1 MAIAARC
8 EEVRGGGEK
17 DDVVAVAANARIIVD
32 RVGLGGEVASVIG
45 YRNPHGA
52 WEAARRGAEAG
63 IANEDVFPAVNG
75 KRIAG
80 KGKGLE
86 IPPDAGS
93 EMMMV
98 AVPGAA
104 IKALETEADR
114 LVALPYVVGSAELS
128 TGSQTKP

>member
-1 MAIAARC
+1 
-8 EEVRGGGEK
+8 
-17 DDVVAVAANARIIVD
+17 
-32 RVGLGGEVASVIG
+32 
-45 YRNPHGA
+45 
-52 WEAARRGAEAG
+52 
-63 IANEDVFPAVNG
+63 
-75 KRIAG
+75 
-80 KGKGLE
+80 LE